1 MKTLQQYLFLLLVL
15 SLVGCGQPPHDDQA
29 RLGNYHGTITYGNFS
44 DEINITI
51 TKDTANYQV
60 SFTSLAQNAVR
71 IPFQE
76 VTVKGDSISFEL
88 RSDYYTYAFNNVWV
102 NHATQLRGT
111 LSVDTVKVP
120 YLLTRDQP
128 TASTAPRNEEVQF
141 SSHGRTVNG
150 TIWYPENAPQKGL
163 VLITSSGNADRSA
176 TRAEAMRFA
185 QKGFTTFHYDK
196 QGTGSTAG
204 DWAAASM
211 EELLA
216 DDSTAILF
224 FAQTTGL
231 PLTSMGIKGS
241 SQGAT
246 KVPFLLQALP
256 DLKYGVVV
264 SCPGVSLL
272 ESDLNYWKNTHA
284 GNLGED
290 IAEAAV
296 LQRQVFEFIAGNTT
310 RAALENTVAAAQAN
324 AWFPEI
330 WLPNLD
336 EVHVDDK
343 LNYNPIPYFEKTRQ
357 PLLIL
362 QGTADEII
370 PENSAEKLAVALSKV
385 PNTNFEVVLLPGANH
400 SMYDVG
406 KSDFPYWSK
415 LHPGYFENMERWI
428 TTIYEGKEPSS
439 SGQ

>member
-1 MKTLQQYLFLLLVL
+1 MKALKPYLFLLLVL
-15 SLVGCGQPPHDDQA
+15 SLVGCGQPPQDDHT
-29 RLGNYHGTITYGNFS
+29 RLGNYRGTITCGNFS
-44 DEINITI
+44 DEINMTI

-60 SFTSLAQNAVR
+60 AFTSLAQNAVQ
-71 IPFQE
+71 IPLQE

-88 RSDYYTYAFNNVWV
+88 RSDYDTYAFNNVWA
-102 NHATQLRGT
+102 NHDAQLQGT

-128 TASTAPRNEEVQF
+128 TASTAPRKEDVQF

-150 TIWYPENAPQKGL
+150 TIWYPENAPKKGL

-176 TRAEAMRFA
+176 TRAEAMHFA

-196 QGTGSTAG
+196 QGTGRTAG
-204 DWAAASM
+204 DWAAAAM

-216 DDSTAILF
+216 DDRAAILF

-241 SQGAT
+241 SQGAA

-284 GNLGED
+284 ANLGED
-290 IAEAAV
+290 LGEAAV

-310 RAALENTVAAAQAN
+310 RAAVESAVAAAKVHP
-324 AWFPEI
+324 WFQEI

-336 EVHVDDK
+336 EVQVDDK
-343 LNYNPIPYFEKTRQ
+343 LNYTPIPYFEKTRQ
-357 PLLIL
+357 PVLIL
-362 QGTADEII
+362 QGTADEIV
-370 PENSAEKLAVALSKV
+370 PENSAEKLASALRKV

-415 LHPGYFENMERWI
+415 LHPAYFEKIEKWI
-428 TTIYEGKEPSS
+428 TTVNGGK
-439 SGQ
+439 